1 MENCGSTVQYDH
13 CTQATVPMNMEP
25 ASPNPPPAVAPSPT
39 GLSSAEAARRL
50 KSDGFNEL
58 PGQKARSW
66 PLILVGVVKEPMF
79 ALMLG
84 AAFIYF
90 IVGSLSEALTLT
102 ASIGVVILISVFQ
115 ERRTD
120 HTLAMLKDLSSPRA
134 LVVRDGVE
142 TRIPGREV
150 VVGDL
155 VLLREGDRVP
165 ADGDIVSATGLSV
178 DESIITGESLSVD
191 KAPGSAGHVFASTL
205 VVTGFGTM
213 QVTATGARSE
223 IGRIGT
229 VLGTLKPETTP
240 LFREVH
246 GLVRWIAAAGL
257 GLCALVAVVYG
268 LTRGNWLQGVLA
280 GITLAMGVLPEEFP
294 VVLTV
299 FLAMGAWRISKRG
312 VLTRRMPAIET
323 IGSTTVL
330 AVDKTGTITE
340 NRMRVAL
347 IETASAKCDLREADA
362 TTDAAAG
369 TVLGIALAASERSAF
384 DPMERAIH
392 EAAAKYQPDA
402 VAELEQRQLVREYDL
417 TPELLAVTH
426 VWRGDRA
433 ETHDVAVKGAPEAV
447 FGLCKLPA
455 AERERWLSATRAHA
469 LEGLRVL
476 GVARGQFRGAELPD
490 SPQAFALEFLGL
502 LCLADPVRATVPA
515 ALAECRAAGIRVV
528 MITGD
533 HPGTALAIAGQA
545 SLDTKG
551 GVLTGDEI
559 ASLSDEALA
568 ARVKVTNL
576 YARTKPEQ
584 KLRLIQAF
592 KAAGEVTVMTGDGV
606 NDAPALKAA
615 HVGVAMGSRGTDVA
629 REAAALV
636 LVNDDFAS
644 LVGAVRIGRR
654 IYDNI
659 QHAMSYLLAVHIPI
673 AGMGLLPVL
682 FGWPLVLYP
691 LHVLFLEFVIDPA
704 CSLVFEA
711 DPEHANVMERKPRRA
726 TARLFS
732 KRTVFNSVV
741 MGTAALAY
749 SVGVYALGLELFSEN
764 EARSLGFMA
773 MVVANLLLIFV
784 ARAQGEDFRATLVRP
799 NRLYW
804 GITGV
809 TLTALLLAMYIPAIE
824 KLFGFDAP
832 PVMAT
837 GGVLLAAVMV
847 LLPAAMFVRQRRASA
862 AE

>member
-1 MENCGSTVQYDH
+1 MSVPVVSSM
-13 CTQATVPMNMEP
+13 QAPVDSATPPTGP
-25 ASPNPPPAVAPSPT
+25 A

-50 KSDGFNEL
+50 QAEGFNEL

-66 PLILVGVVKEPMF
+66 LLILAGVVREPMF

-84 AAFIYF
+84 AALIYF
-90 IVGSLSEALTLT
+90 VIGSVGEALTLA
-102 ASIGVVILISVFQ
+102 ASIGVVILITVFQ

-120 HTLAMLKDLSSPRA
+120 HTLSMLKDLSSPRA
-134 LVVRDGVE
+134 LVIRDGVE

-150 VVGDL
+150 VTGDV

-165 ADGDIVSATGLSV
+165 ADGNILSATSLTV
-178 DESIITGESLSVD
+178 DESIITGESLAVD
-191 KAPGSAGHVFASTL
+191 KSPGSAEHVLASTL

-213 QVTATGARSE
+213 RVTATGARSE
-223 IGRIGT
+223 VGRIGT
-229 VLGTLKPETTP
+229 VLGTLQPETTP

-246 GLVRWIAAAGL
+246 GLVRWVAVAGVA
-257 GLCALVAVVYG
+257 LCALVAVVYG
-268 LTRGNWLQGVLA
+268 LSRGNWLEGVLA

-299 FLAMGAWRISKRG
+299 FLAMGAWRISKSG

-330 AVDKTGTITE
+330 AVDKTGTLTE

-347 IETASAKCDLREADA
+347 VETASATSDLRTADA
-362 TTDAAAG
+362 VPDAAAA
-369 TVLGIALAASERSAF
+369 TVIGIALAASERDAF
-384 DPMERAIH
+384 DPMERAIR
-392 EAAAKYQPDA
+392 EAATKYGPEA
-402 VAELEQRQLVREYDL
+402 ARELESLELVREYDL

-426 VWRGDRA
+426 VWQGRA
-433 ETHDVAVKGAPEAV
+433 NMPFEVAVKGAPETV
-447 FGLCKLPA
+447 FGLCNLPD
-455 AERERWLSATRAHA
+455 AERERWLKATRAHA
-469 LEGLRVL
+469 AEGLRVL
-476 GVARGQFRGAELPD
+476 GVARGGFAGPKLPG
-490 SPQAFALEFLGL
+490 SPRDFELEFLGL
-502 LCLADPVRATVPA
+502 LCLADPVRTTVPP

-533 HPGTALAIAGQA
+533 HPGTALEIARQA
-545 SLDTKG
+545 GLDTAG
-551 GVLTGDEI
+551 GALTGDEI
-559 ASLSDEALA
+559 AALPEEVLLS
-568 ARVKVTNL
+568 RVKATNV
-576 YARTKPEQ
+576 YARTKPEH

-592 KAAGEVTVMTGDGV
+592 KAAGEITVMTGDGV

-636 LVNDDFAS
+636 LVDDDFAS

-654 IYDNI
+654 IYDNL

-711 DPEHANVMERKPRRA
+711 DPEHADVMQRKPRPAR
-726 TARLFS
+726 ARLFS
-732 KRTVFNSVV
+732 SGTVFNSVA
-741 MGTAALAY
+741 MGAAALAY
-749 SVGVYALGLELFSEN
+749 SLGVYAAGLSWLGEAQ
-764 EARSLGFMA
+764 ARSLAFMA
-773 MVVANLLLIFV
+773 MVVGNLLLIFV
-784 ARAQGEDFRATLVRP
+784 ARAQGEDFRATLARP
-799 NRLYW
+799 NRIYW
-804 GITGV
+804 GITV
-809 TLTALLLAMYIPAIE
+809 ATLTALMLAMYIPAVE

-832 PVMAT
+832 PVQAT
-837 GGVLLAAVMV
+837 VGVLLAAVLV
-847 LLPAAMFVRQRRASA
+847 LLPAALLVRARRNPEASVA
-862 AE
+862 T

>member
-1 MENCGSTVQYDH
+1 MQRTDPGSSG
-13 CTQATVPMNMEP
+13 A
-25 ASPNPPPAVAPSPT
+25 APSVPA
-39 GLSSAEAARRL
+39 GLSRGEAARRL
-50 KSDGFNEL
+50 QSDGFNEL
-58 PGQKARSW
+58 PGQKSRSW
-66 PLILVGVVKEPMF
+66 LLIFVGVVKEPMF
-79 ALMLG
+79 ALLL
-84 AAFIYF
+84 AAALIYLV
-90 IVGSLSEALTLT
+90 IGSVGEALTLT
-102 ASIGVVILISVFQ
+102 ASIGVVLLITVFQ

-134 LVVRDGVE
+134 LVVRDGAE
-142 TRIPGREV
+142 RRIPGREV

-165 ADGDIVSATGLSV
+165 ADGDIVSATSLGI
-178 DESIITGESLSVD
+178 DESIITGESLAVE
-191 KAPGSAGHVFASTL
+191 KVPGAAGHVFASTL
-205 VVTGFGTM
+205 VVTGFGTL

-229 VLGTLKPETTP
+229 VLGTLQTETTP
-240 LFREVH
+240 LFREVR
-246 GLVRWIAAAGL
+246 GMVRWIAAAGL
-257 GLCALVAVVYG
+257 ALCAMVAAIHG
-268 LTRGNWLQGVLA
+268 LSRGNWLEGVLA
-280 GITLAMGVLPEEFP
+280 GITLAMGILPEEFP

-347 IETASAKCDLREADA
+347 IQTASARCDLRVAGAKGDE
-362 TTDAAAG
+362 AAA
-369 TVLGIALAASERSAF
+369 TVLRIALAASERSAF
-384 DPMERAIH
+384 DPMERAIQ
-392 EAAAKYQPDA
+392 EAATTYQADA
-402 VAELEQRQLVREYDL
+402 VHELEQMQLVREYDL

-426 VWRGDRA
+426 VWRKDGIA
-433 ETHDVAVKGAPEAV
+433 THDIAVKGAPEAV
-447 FGLCKLPA
+447 FGLCKLPPG
-455 AERERWLSATRAHA
+455 ERERWLAETRVHA

-476 GVARGQFRGAELPD
+476 GVARGRFEGRELPA
-490 SPQAFALEFLGL
+490 SPRDFSLEFLGL

-533 HPGTALAIAGQA
+533 HPGTALAIANQA
-545 SLDTKG
+545 GLDTSG
-551 GVLTGDEI
+551 GALTGEEI
-559 ASLSDEALA
+559 DSLSDDALA
-568 ARVKVTNL
+568 ARVKVTHL

-592 KAAGEVTVMTGDGV
+592 KAGDEITVMTGDGV
-606 NDAPALKAA
+606 NDAPALRAA

-636 LVNDDFAS
+636 LVDDDFAS
-644 LVGAVRIGRR
+644 LVSAVRIGRR

-711 DPEHANVMERKPRRA
+711 DPEHEGVMQRRPRKA

-732 KRTVFNSVV
+732 GRTVFNSVV
-741 MGTAALAY
+741 MGSAALAY
-749 SVGVYALGLELFSEN
+749 SVGVYALGLQLLTEN

-784 ARAQGEDFRATLVRP
+784 ARAQGEDFRRTLARR
-799 NRLYW
+799 NRIYW
-804 GITGV
+804 IITGA
-809 TLTALLLAMYIPAIE
+809 TLTALLFAMYIPAIE

-832 PVMAT
+832 PALAT
-837 GGVLLAAVMV
+837 GGTLLAAVLV
-847 LLPAAMFVRQRRASA
+847 LLPAAMFVRQRRGHDV
-862 AE
+862 AEHVP

>member
-1 MENCGSTVQYDH
+1 MENLGG
-13 CTQATVPMNMEP
+13 QARYASPSRQPLQASMERAAPDSPTP
-25 ASPNPPPAVAPSPT
+25 ASPLPT
-39 GLSSAEAARRL
+39 GLSAADAARRL
-50 KSDGFNEL
+50 QADGFNEL

-66 PLILVGVVKEPMF
+66 PLILLGVVKEPMF

-102 ASIGVVILISVFQ
+102 ASIGVVILITVFQ

-142 TRIPGREV
+142 RRIPGREV

-165 ADGDIVSATGLSV
+165 ADGDIQSATGLSV
-178 DESIITGESLSVD
+178 DESIITGESLSVE

-205 VVTGFGTM
+205 VVTGFGTLR
-213 QVTATGARSE
+213 VTATGARSE
-223 IGRIGT
+223 IGRIGM
-229 VLGTLKPETTP
+229 VLGTLKPEATP
-240 LFREVH
+240 LFREVR
-246 GLVRWIAAAGL
+246 GLVRWIAVGGL

-268 LTRGNWLQGVLA
+268 TSRGNWLEGVLA
-280 GITLAMGVLPEEFP
+280 GITLAMGILPEEFP

-299 FLAMGAWRISKRG
+299 FLAMGAWRISRRG

-340 NRMRVAL
+340 NRMRVA
-347 IETASAKCDLREADA
+347 AA
-362 TTDAAAG
+362 TTDASAA
-369 TVLGIALAASERSAF
+369 TVLGIALAASERNAF

-392 EAAAKYQPDA
+392 EAATKYQPDA
-402 VAELEQRQLVREYDL
+402 ATGLEQRQLVREYDL

-426 VWRGDRA
+426 VWRGDGGGM
-433 ETHDVAVKGAPEAV
+433 HDVAVKGAPEAV
-447 FGLCKLPA
+447 FGLCRLA
-455 AERERWLSATRAHA
+455 APERERWLTATRAHA

-476 GVARGQFRGAELPD
+476 GVARGRFHGAELPA
-490 SPQAFALEFLGL
+490 SPQAFELEFLGL

-545 SLDTKG
+545 GLDTTG

-559 ASLSDEALA
+559 DSLPDEALA
-568 ARVKVTNL
+568 ARVKATNL

-654 IYDNI
+654 IYDNL

-711 DPEHANVMERKPRRA
+711 DPEHANVMQRKPRPA
-726 TARLFS
+726 KARLFS
-732 KRTVFNSVV
+732 KHTVFNSMV
-741 MGTAALAY
+741 MGAAAFAY
-749 SVGVYALGLELFSEN
+749 SLGVYAISLAWLE
-764 EARSLGFMA
+764 EAQARALAFMA
-773 MVVANLLLIFV
+773 MVVANLLLIFA
-784 ARAQGEDFRATLVRP
+784 ARAQGEDFRATLARP
-799 NRLYW
+799 NRIYW
-804 GITGV
+804 GITGG
-809 TLTALLLAMYIPAIE
+809 TLAALLLTMYVPTIA
-824 KLFGFDAP
+824 KLFSFGAP
-832 PVMAT
+832 PVVALAS
-837 GGVLLAAVMV
+837 VLAAAVIV
-847 LLPAAMFVRQRRASA
+847 LLPAAVFVRSRR
-862 AE
+862 